1 SDFKIEDG
9 KAEIQLDVAIQGDV
23 LIVIYHARST
33 LGGRLQAKMTSM
45 KMFQIQFHTG
55 FVPRNATTV
64 KFAKYDLDACDIQ
77 EKYPDLFQVNLEV
90 EVAPQERPANISPPW
105 ENLNTKRLN
114 PKILFSSREEQQ
126 EMLSKFGK
134 PELPRQPGSTA
145 QYEAEMSQ
153 SELSPDMSDTDAS
166 QKNNFFQ
173 TLDWQEGRDAQIGG
187 QEYLSV
193 EDDNEDINDPKNDP
207 SDEEL
212 HVFSHKHSVVEG
224 KETVTSVQTKELD
237 VKDLFFEANL
247 DTLATEPD
255 DQVDLLG
262 LDSISQ
268 TLDINKLASEIRNSS
283 SNAVLL
289 DNLFV
294 ENMLPVST
302 PELDFIAEDLLGS
315 GDNYLFSGFPQ
326 TSAESSSTSLSI
338 PLSSGMYYFFFFL
351 TEKQIK

>member
-126 EMLSKFGK
+126 EMLSKF
-134 PELPRQPGSTA
+134 
-145 QYEAEMSQ
+145 
-153 SELSPDMSDTDAS
+153 
-166 QKNNFFQ
+166 
-173 TLDWQEGRDAQIGG
+173 EGRDAQIGG